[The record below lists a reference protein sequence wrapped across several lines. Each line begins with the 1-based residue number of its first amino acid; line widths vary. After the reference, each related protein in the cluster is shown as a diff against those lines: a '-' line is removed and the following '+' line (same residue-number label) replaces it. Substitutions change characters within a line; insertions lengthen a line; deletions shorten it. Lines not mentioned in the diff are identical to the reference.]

1 MNNKDKIYIT
11 IISLLIILSIAIL
24 FYSNNKIS
32 KVEYIKSTLD
42 IENDSLRIEILKSDA
57 IIKSNYYTLDSLIKS
72 KTIIHNYY
80 ETNIQNLSDTNIVS
94 DDSISSFIR
103 SQIYK

>member
-32 KVEYIKSTLD
+32 KVE
-42 IENDSLRIEILKSDA
+42 
-57 IIKSNYYTLDSLIKS
+57 
-72 KTIIHNYY
+72 
-80 ETNIQNLSDTNIVS
+80 
-94 DDSISSFIR
+94 
-103 SQIYK
+103 